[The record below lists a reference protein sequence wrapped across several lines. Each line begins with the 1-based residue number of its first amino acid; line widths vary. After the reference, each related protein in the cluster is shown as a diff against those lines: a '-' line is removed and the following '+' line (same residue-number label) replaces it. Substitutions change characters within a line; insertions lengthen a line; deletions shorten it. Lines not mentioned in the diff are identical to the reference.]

1 MRSYVITDPLICL
14 LVYCPGGTTGSSKVN
29 IDGNQNLS
37 YGIENCGRQN
47 SNENSEGSKNISLY
61 FLVKGWEF
69 DSRGAVP
76 KYRSKTLHGVCLH
89 SCAYNFTFIFRFGL
103 LINFILLLVI
113 QDLRVIVSSKSLGN
127 TKNKSQF
134 FFSPKHLSNKSVTV
148 LVSFYNININCL
160 VFISTAYSI
169 IDIVDECF

>member
-1 MRSYVITDPLICL
+1 MEQKTVVGKTQMKIQRAQKILAYIFQLKV
-14 LVYCPGGTTGSSKVN
+14 GSLTQEGQFPN
-29 IDGNQNLS
+29 I
-37 YGIENCGRQN
+37 E
-47 SNENSEGSKNISLY
+47 
-61 FLVKGWEF
+61 VK
-69 DSRGAVP
+69 
-76 KYRSKTLHGVCLH
+76 HCMVCLH

-148 LVSFYNININCL
+148 LVSFYKININCL